1 MENNVIIKTPEQ
13 QREELLAK
21 ISDFKLMDDT
31 YMSAFFNGRREEMC
45 KIMED
50 LNNESVRQE
59 KYQTAIRLIKMN
71 LLSAEDI
78 AKATDLSV
86 EDINTLIA
94 MVRETA

>member
-1 MENNVIIKTPEQ
+1 
-13 QREELLAK
+13 
-21 ISDFKLMDDT
+21 
-31 YMSAFFNGRREEMC
+31 MC

>member
-1 MENNVIIKTPEQ
+1 
-13 QREELLAK
+13 
-21 ISDFKLMDDT
+21 
-31 YMSAFFNGRREEMC
+31 MC

-50 LNNESVRQE
+50 LNIESVRQE

>member
-1 MENNVIIKTPEQ
+1 
-13 QREELLAK
+13 
-21 ISDFKLMDDT
+21 
-31 YMSAFFNGRREEMC
+31 
-45 KIMED
+45 MED